1 MIFINSSYINNSSL
15 IIVNVVVRLFLTNYV
30 YNKIL
35 QELTTEV
42 NYLKDSDVV
51 DLERSKGYTNE
62 LEKITRNDNNLGET
76 INLKTAAVKKTRLRV
91 TGYSQG
97 EYLYVLSQLG
107 STMIHKIYTIKK
119 GDSYVRQW
127 REKIIK
133 NLEGKYSE
141 GK

>member
-1 MIFINSSYINNSSL
+1 MTWISILKMIFINSSYINNSSL

-119 GDSYVRQW
+119 GDSYVRQ
-127 REKIIK
+127 
-133 NLEGKYSE
+133 
-141 GK
+141 

>member
-1 MIFINSSYINNSSL
+1 MTWISILKMIFINNSYINNSSL

-51 DLERSKGYTNE
+51 DLERSKGYTNK

-119 GDSYVRQW
+119 GDSYVRQ
-127 REKIIK
+127 
-133 NLEGKYSE
+133 
-141 GK
+141 